1 MMTGSEKLGLNWN
14 DFKENVISSF
24 GSLRGDNDLSDVTL
38 ACEDGH
44 QLEAHKVILASS
56 SPFFMDILK
65 EHKHSHPLIY
75 MKGLNSTD
83 MSAMLDFLYFGEAN
97 VYQENLDTFLALAEE
112 LKLKGLTGT
121 AENKMVE
128 DSEDQLHTAVFLPK
142 NENSSQQKGSWSRNQ
157 QKASSQSVKAFEMAV
172 SLPNSSTQSEDI
184 GELEEQINSMIEYGE
199 HRIMVGKE
207 LRKAAICKVCGK
219 EGKRVH
225 MREHI
230 EINHITGFSHSCNTC
245 GKTFRSRS
253 ILRKHKS
260 SEHHI

>member
-1 MMTGSEKLGLNWN
+1 MREDD
-14 DFKENVISSF
+14 DFA
-24 GSLRGDNDLSDVTL
+24 DVTL
-38 ACEDGH
+38 ACEDGQ

-65 EHKHSHPLIY
+65 KHKHSHPLIY

-83 MSAMLDFLYFGEAN
+83 MSAILDFLYFGEAN

-121 AENKMVE
+121 AENKMDG
-128 DSEDQLHTAVFLPK
+128 DSKDQLHTSEFLPK
-142 NENSSQQKGSWSRNQ
+142 KENALYHRGSWSSNQ
-157 QKASSQSVKAFEMAV
+157 EQVSSKSETAFEMAV

-207 LRKAAICKVCGK
+207 NVKAAICKVCGK

-245 GKTFRSRS
+245 GKTFRSRMQ
-253 ILRKHKS
+253 LRRHKAS
-260 SEHHI
+260 DHHI

>member
-65 EHKHSHPLIY
+65 KHKHSHPLIY

-128 DSEDQLHTAVFLPK
+128 DSVDQLHPK
-142 NENSSQQKGSWSRNQ
+142 NENASHQKGSWPRNQ
-157 QKASSQSVKAFEMAV
+157 EQVSSQSVTGFEMAV
-172 SLPNSSTQSEDI
+172 SLPNSTKSEDI

-207 LRKAAICKVCGK
+207 NVKAAICKVCGK

-245 GKTFRSRS
+245 GKTFRSRMR
-253 ILRKHKS
+253 LRKHKA
-260 SEHHI
+260 SEHQI